1 MLITLNI
8 NKQKLTHMNKPT
20 TKLSVTAILSKDSK
34 SITAFF
40 NELPGL
46 VVQGN
51 SEDDVKMKL
60 KDVLNLYIKRLQTIG
75 KDFDI
80 TTTKC
85 MA

>member
-8 NKQKLTHMNKPT
+8 NHQNVTQMNKPT
-20 TKLSVTAILSKDSK
+20 TKLSVTAILDNDSK
-34 SITAFF
+34 IITAFF

-46 VVQGN
+46 VVQGV
-51 SEDDVKMKL
+51 SEGDVRTQL
-60 KDVLNLYIKRLQTIG
+60 KDLLGLYIKRLENIG

-80 TTTKC
+80 TTKS

>member
-20 TKLSVTAILSKDSK
+20 TKLSVTAMLDSN
-34 SITAFF
+34 SNIITAFF

-60 KDVLNLYIKRLQTIG
+60 KDLLKLYIKRLETIG

-80 TTTKC
+80 TTKH

>member
-8 NKQKLTHMNKPT
+8 NQLNATQMNKPT
-20 TKLSVTAILSKDSK
+20 TKLSVTAILEKDSK
-34 SITAFF
+34 IITAFF

-46 VVQGN
+46 VVQGV
-51 SEDDVKMKL
+51 SESDVKTQL
-60 KDVLNLYIKRLQTIG
+60 KDLLRLYIKRLENIG

-80 TTTKC
+80 TTKS